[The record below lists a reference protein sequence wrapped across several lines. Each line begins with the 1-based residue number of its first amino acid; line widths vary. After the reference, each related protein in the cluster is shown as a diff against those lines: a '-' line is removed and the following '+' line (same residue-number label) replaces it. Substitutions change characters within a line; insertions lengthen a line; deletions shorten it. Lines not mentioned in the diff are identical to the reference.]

1 MASIASV
8 KPASASAATSATT
21 TSPSGLGKGIRLAV
35 FYLLLLVILL
45 VFITPYLFSAFAAF
59 KTLPD
64 ILAQSPARPPMNP
77 TLDNFKTIF
86 TQDNF
91 GRYLLNTLLVTV
103 ILTTGQVIFSMM
115 GAYAFARME
124 FPGRDGLFWMYLA
137 TLMVP
142 NVVTL
147 VPLYVMFA
155 HSGLLNTYWAIFLP
169 YVLGVPQAV
178 FLMRQYF
185 MTIPKEVME
194 AARLDGCSESRIL
207 VPEAGVGTRTMARLG
222 AVASHPRPGRLRL
235 ASHPQPRPALPAV
248 LGEERNRHVGIPDR
262 GAREGRQLPGQP
274 RRRRR
279 ADRGGE
285 RSRPGLAWHPVGEL
299 RTEDRPDRRG
309 LHTENQ
315 LISRQGGS
323 VSDRRR

>member
-8 KPASASAATSATT
+8 KPASASVSRATT
-21 TSPSGLGKGIRLAV
+21 TASPSGLGKGIRLAV

-59 KTLPD
+59 KTLPE
-64 ILAQSPARPPMNP
+64 ILAQSPARPPTNP
-77 TLDNFKTIF
+77 TWDNFKIIF
-86 TQDNF
+86 TQYDF
-91 GRYLLNTLLVTV
+91 GRYLLNTLLVTI
-103 ILTTGQVIFSMM
+103 ILTTGQVLFSML
-115 GAYAFARME
+115 GAFAFARME
-124 FPGRDGLFWMYLA
+124 FPGREGLFWMYLA

-169 YVLGVPQAV
+169 YVLGVPASV

-207 VPEAGVGTRTMARLG
+207 WRIVVP
-222 AVASHPRPGRLRL
+222 
-235 ASHPQPRPALPAV
+235 
-248 LGEERNRHVGIPDR
+248 I
-262 GAREGRQLPGQP
+262 
-274 RRRRR
+274 
-279 ADRGGE
+279 
-285 RSRPGLAWHPVGEL
+285 SRPIIITATLLAVVFGWNNFLWPLIVTNSNSLQVLPVATANL
-299 RTEDRPDRRG
+299 
-309 LHTENQ
+309 NSNFSVQ
-315 LISRQGGS
+315 WNLILAASLVALIPMVILFAIFQKYIVRSISLTGIN
-323 VSDRRR
+323 R

>member
-1 MASIASV
+1 MASIASA

-21 TSPSGLGKGIRLAV
+21 TSPSSLGKGIRLAV

-86 TQDNF
+86 TQYDF

-103 ILTTGQVIFSMM
+103 ILTTGQVIFSLM
-115 GAYAFARME
+115 GANAFARMD

-194 AARLDGCSESRIL
+194 AARLDGCSETRIL
-207 VPEAGVGTRTMARLG
+207 WRIVVP
-222 AVASHPRPGRLRL
+222 
-235 ASHPQPRPALPAV
+235 
-248 LGEERNRHVGIPDR
+248 I
-262 GAREGRQLPGQP
+262 
-274 RRRRR
+274 
-279 ADRGGE
+279 
-285 RSRPGLAWHPVGEL
+285 SRPIIITATLLAVVFGWNNFLWPLIVTNSNALQVLPVATANL
-299 RTEDRPDRRG
+299 
-309 LHTENQ
+309 NSNFAVQ
-315 LISRQGGS
+315 WNLILAASLVALIPMVILFAIFQKYIVRS
-323 VSDRRR
+323 VSLTGINR

>member
-8 KPASASAATSATT
+8 KPASASVSRATATAKR
-21 TSPSGLGKGIRLAV
+21 PVLGKGIRLAV

-59 KTLPD
+59 KTLPE
-64 ILAQSPARPPMNP
+64 ILAQSPARPPTHP

-86 TQDNF
+86 TQYDF

-103 ILTTGQVIFSMM
+103 ILTAGQVLFSML
-115 GAYAFARME
+115 GAFAFARME
-124 FPGRDGLFWMYLA
+124 FPGREGLFWMYLA

-142 NVVTL
+142 NVVTM

-169 YVLGVPQAV
+169 YVLGVPASV

-207 VPEAGVGTRTMARLG
+207 WRIVVP
-222 AVASHPRPGRLRL
+222 
-235 ASHPQPRPALPAV
+235 
-248 LGEERNRHVGIPDR
+248 I
-262 GAREGRQLPGQP
+262 
-274 RRRRR
+274 
-279 ADRGGE
+279 
-285 RSRPGLAWHPVGEL
+285 SRPIIITATLLAVVFGWNNFLWP
-299 RTEDRPDRRG
+299 
-309 LHTENQ
+309 
-315 LISRQGGS
+315 LIVTNSNSLQVLS
-323 VSDRRR
+323 VATANFNSNFGVQWNLILAASLVALIPMVILFAIFQKYIVRSISLTGINR